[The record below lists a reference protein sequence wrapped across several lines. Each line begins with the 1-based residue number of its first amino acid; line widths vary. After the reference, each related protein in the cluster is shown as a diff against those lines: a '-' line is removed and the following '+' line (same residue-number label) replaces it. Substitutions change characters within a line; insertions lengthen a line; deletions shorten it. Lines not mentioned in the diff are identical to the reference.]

1 MEEIQNEMIQLGVYA
16 LIVRGEGQDLLMGK
30 NIHEY
35 IEIQGLEALLHKFI
49 LDIDNFF
56 EHIYK
61 NDIPSYLRR
70 IEERFQLDLS
80 FLEDNLVGN
89 IGEMK
94 TTDSDEIMIFY
105 LVITKT
111 LEHIRQM
118 VFHNFGWAE
127 INKFY
132 ESLNEQELTSDQIK
146 RISDLDDEGDPDLS
160 LFYNLNFI
168 KFLAEIY
175 KDEEILQ
182 KAKKIIKNTL
192 KHFFKAF

>member
-16 LIVRGEGQDLLMGK
+16 LIVRGEGKDLLMGK

-35 IEIQGLEALLHKFI
+35 IQIQGLEALLRKFI
-49 LDIDNFF
+49 LDLDKFF
-56 EHIYK
+56 EFIYDD
-61 NDIPSYLRR
+61 DIPSYLNR

-80 FLEDNLVGN
+80 FLAENLVGN

-94 TTDSDEIMIFY
+94 TTDSDDIMIFY

-111 LEHIRQM
+111 LEHIRQI
-118 VFHNFGWAE
+118 VYHNYGWAE
-127 INKFY
+127 INNFY
-132 ESLNEQELTSDQIK
+132 ETLNQKRLTSDQID
-146 RISDLDDEGDPDLS
+146 RISDLDDGDPDLS

-175 KDEEILQ
+175 EDEEILL
-182 KAKKIIKNTL
+182 KAKKIIEKTL
-192 KHFFKAF
+192 NHFFKAF